1 METPKNILIV
11 EDEPLIASL
20 LSGSLKRS
28 GYAVINVPTAEDALS
43 EMQRTTFDVILLDL
57 VLAGMHGFEFL
68 RAIKQDERFRGIPV
82 VIASNM
88 GDEAEIKKGLE
99 LGAVSYIVKSNVLP
113 PDIVAA
119 VAKVISP

>member
-1 METPKNILIV
+1 METPKSILII

-28 GYAVINVPTAEDALS
+28 GYAVINVTTAEDALA
-43 EMQRTTFDVILLDL
+43 EMQRTMFDVILLDL

-68 RAIKQDERFRGIPV
+68 RTIKQDERFREIPV
-82 VIASNM
+82 VIASNV

-99 LGAVSYIVKSNVLP
+99 LGAASYIVKSNVLP